1 MNSTNLPIEA
11 IQSLN
16 ANDMDT
22 TWEFGS
28 SGSLYVNLVVNET
41 PISLNGSYTEMK
53 DENGEQYLSMELNN
67 PMDSNAYTFNMYY
80 TVTGT
85 VLQFN
90 DMEGMG
96 MEIDL
101 TKE

>member
-1 MNSTNLPIEA
+1 
-11 IQSLN
+11 
-16 ANDMDT
+16 
-22 TWEFGS
+22 
-28 SGSLYVNLVVNET
+28 
-41 PISLNGSYTEMK
+41 
-53 DENGEQYLSMELNN
+53 MELTN

-90 DMEGMG
+90 DMEGLG